1 MIIMGKEPEPEP
13 KMTIADLVNVISDV
27 GTPED
32 LQPSTD
38 IELANKIVDSL
49 FDQTNINMI
58 TSLTKREFTGV
69 IKLELLNDIIY
80 GNNKNSILR
89 KLLHTYKTLKVSEY
103 RKGRIELIKA
113 ILGTKENAEQSGG
126 VFRRYM
132 E

>member
-1 MIIMGKEPEPEP
+1 MGKEPEPEP
-13 KMTIADLVNVISDV
+13 KMTIADLVNVISDT
-27 GTPED
+27 GASED

-103 RKGRIELIKA
+103 RKGRSELIKA
-113 ILGTKENAEQSGG
+113 ILGTKENAEQSSG
-126 VFRRYM
+126 VFRKYM

>member
-1 MIIMGKEPEPEP
+1 MSKEKEPEPEP
-13 KMTIADLVNVISDV
+13 KMTIADLVNVISDT
-27 GTPED
+27 GASED

-103 RKGRIELIKA
+103 RKGRSELIKA
-113 ILGTKENAEQSGG
+113 ILGTKENTEQSGG

>member
-1 MIIMGKEPEPEP
+1 MGKEIESEP
-13 KMTIADLVNVISDV
+13 KMTIADLISVVSDV

-103 RKGRIELIKA
+103 RKGRSELIKA

>member
-1 MIIMGKEPEPEP
+1 MGKEPEPEP
-13 KMTIADLVNVISDV
+13 KMTIADLVNVISDT
-27 GTPED
+27 GSSED

-103 RKGRIELIKA
+103 RKGRSELIKA

-126 VFRRYM
+126 VFRKYM
-132 E
+132 EW

>member
-1 MIIMGKEPEPEP
+1 MGKESETEP
-13 KMTIADLVNVISDV
+13 KMTIADLVNVISDT
-27 GTPED
+27 GTSED

-49 FDQTNINMI
+49 FDQSNINMI

-103 RKGRIELIKA
+103 RKGRSELIKA

>member
-1 MIIMGKEPEPEP
+1 MTETEP
-13 KMTIADLVNVISDV
+13 KPQMTIADLVDAMSDT
-27 GTPED
+27 GSEED

-58 TSLTKREFTGV
+58 TSLTKKELSGV
-69 IKLELLNDIIY
+69 IKLHLLDDIIY
-80 GNNKNSILR
+80 GNNRNSILK
-89 KLLHTYKTLKVSEY
+89 KLLLVYKTLKVSEY
-103 RKGRIELIKA
+103 RQGRSELIKA
-113 ILGTKENAEQSGG
+113 IMGTKESVEEKGG

>member
-1 MIIMGKEPEPEP
+1 MGKEPEPEP
-13 KMTIADLVNVISDV
+13 KMTIADLVNVISDT
-27 GTPED
+27 GASED

-103 RKGRIELIKA
+103 RKGRSELIKA

>member
-1 MIIMGKEPEPEP
+1 MSKEKEPEPEP
-13 KMTIADLVNVISDV
+13 KMTIADLVNVISDT
-27 GTPED
+27 GASED

-103 RKGRIELIKA
+103 RKGRSELIKA

>member
-1 MIIMGKEPEPEP
+1 MGKESEPEP
-13 KMTIADLVNVISDV
+13 KMTIADLVNVISDT
-27 GTPED
+27 GTSED

-49 FDQTNINMI
+49 FDQSNINMI
-58 TSLTKREFTGV
+58 TSLTKREFTGI

-103 RKGRIELIKA
+103 RKGRSELIKA

-126 VFRRYM
+126 VFRKYM

>member
-1 MIIMGKEPEPEP
+1 MGKEPEPEP
-13 KMTIADLVNVISDV
+13 KMTIADLVNVISDT
-27 GTPED
+27 GASED

-49 FDQTNINMI
+49 FDQSNINMI

-103 RKGRIELIKA
+103 RKGRSELIKA

>member
-1 MIIMGKEPEPEP
+1 MGKESEPEP
-13 KMTIADLVNVISDV
+13 KMTIADLVNVISDT
-27 GTPED
+27 GTSED

-49 FDQTNINMI
+49 FDQSNINMI

-103 RKGRIELIKA
+103 RKGRSELIKA

>member
-1 MIIMGKEPEPEP
+1 MEKEPEPEP

-49 FDQTNINMI
+49 FDQSNINMI

-103 RKGRIELIKA
+103 RKGRSELIKA